1 MAKINKRSYINPLLN
16 CSEGLF
22 NQLSALK
29 DEIRAQ
35 RIDAD
40 FRETLIN
47 EFTIMEKK
55 AIDMQIPMI
64 EFKDAKYALTA
75 FIDELVLNSSWS
87 GRDQWMTR
95 PLQLDFFGEHTA
107 GEGFFTRLATL
118 RQGAEDNVDLLEL
131 YYYCMQMGFEGIYK
145 IKGLEHL
152 MALQVDLR
160 AQIDSYRGP
169 VESVLAPPGLPGH
182 ALINKVRRQV
192 PYWVI
197 IVVTI
202 AAVFFTYLGYSAT
215 ANNLAEANFSAIQLE
230 QSLILKG
237 NAPKY

>member
-1 MAKINKRSYINPLLN
+1 MSKMKRTYINPLLN
-16 CSEGLF
+16 CSEAIFAYLA
-22 NQLSALK
+22 ALK
-29 DEIRAQ
+29 DDVKAR
-35 RIDAD
+35 RMDMD

-47 EFTIMEKK
+47 EFLLMEKK

-64 EFKDAKYALTA
+64 EFRDAKYALTA
-75 FIDELVLNSSWS
+75 FIDELVLSSAWP
-87 GRDQWMTR
+87 GRDQWMAR

-118 RQGAEDNVDLLEL
+118 RQGGEDNVDLLEL
-131 YYYCMQMGFEGIYK
+131 YYYCMQLGFEGTYK

-169 VESVLAPPGLPGH
+169 VESVLAPPGLPGY

-197 IVVTI
+197 VVVTI
-202 AAVFFTYLGYSAT
+202 AAVFFSYIGYSVT
-215 ANNLAEANFSAIQLE
+215 ANNLAEANFTALQTE
-230 QSLILKG
+230 QSLILKSIP
-237 NAPKY
+237 PKY